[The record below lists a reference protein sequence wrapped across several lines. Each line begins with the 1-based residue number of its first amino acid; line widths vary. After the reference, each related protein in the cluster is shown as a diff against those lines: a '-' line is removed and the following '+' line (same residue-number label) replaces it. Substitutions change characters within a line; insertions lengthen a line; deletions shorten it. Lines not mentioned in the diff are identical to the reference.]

1 MSNRAAGPLV
11 AGVDLGGTKILA
23 AIVDSHNKILGRSKH
38 PTPAQEGGPAILE
51 TVAQAVRLAAA
62 EAGVPVTSLKGIGI
76 GSPGPLDSET
86 GVILF
91 SSNLNV
97 KDFALAPDLSKML
110 GPPTLLQNDVR
121 VGGYGEFRLGA
132 GAGKSNLLVA
142 FIGTGIGGC
151 LIIDGK
157 MVEGSTGNA
166 GEIGHIL
173 IKPGGPTCGCGRHGC
188 LESMSSRTA
197 ITRRI
202 RKAVRKGRTSSLAS
216 KVASKN
222 DKLKSKDLA
231 AAYLS
236 GDSVAVAEV
245 NRAAY
250 YLGLGLG
257 SLMNVFGP
265 EMVILGGGVMEALGP
280 SFLEIIRTSAR
291 NQALVDPEHKIDI
304 VVSGL
309 GDDSGV
315 LGAALLAREK
325 FVTAD

>member
-1 MSNRAAGPLV
+1 MSNRVTGPLV

-23 AIVDSHNKILGRSKH
+23 AIVDPNNKILGRAKH
-38 PTPAQEGGPAILE
+38 ATPAQEGGPAILAM
-51 TVAQAVRLAAA
+51 VAQCVRQAAA
-62 EAGVPVTSLKGIGI
+62 EANVPISSLKGIGI

-91 SSNLNV
+91 SANLNV
-97 KDFALAPDLSKML
+97 NNFALAPDLSAEL
-110 GPPTLLQNDVR
+110 GVPALLRNDVR

-151 LIIDGK
+151 VIIDGK
-157 MVEGSTGNA
+157 LVEGSTGNA

-173 IKPGGPTCGCGRHGC
+173 IKPGGPTCGCGRRGC
-188 LESMSSRTA
+188 LESMASRTA
-197 ITRRI
+197 ITNRI
-202 RKAVRKGRTSSLAS
+202 RKAVRKGRTSMLAS
-216 KVASKN
+216 KVESKN

-231 AAYLS
+231 AAYHA
-236 GDSVAVAEV
+236 GDSVAVAEI
-245 NRAAY
+245 NRAGY

-257 SLMNVFGP
+257 SLINVFGP

-280 SFLEIIRTSAR
+280 PFLDVIRTSAR
-291 NQALVDPEHKIDI
+291 NQTLVDPEQKIEI
-304 VVSGL
+304 VISAL

-315 LGAALLAREK
+315 LGAALMAREK
-325 FVTAD
+325 FAAGG